1 MFNNKITIIQ
11 QIIPKYRVSFFNELH
26 KEIDF
31 TMYTSHKGLERSIN
45 TVFDNIKFK
54 NKLVKNITFKNI
66 LNFQFLP
73 FRKLLSKDII
83 IFEFNIRILSNI
95 ILLSL
100 RLIANKK
107 NILWTHGISENMS
120 LISKFIRIFYMK
132 RASAVIVYES
142 LGKNNLIK
150 LGIPE
155 NKIFF
160 SKNSIDIKEIIKFR
174 DTSKKKFRIT
184 FIGRVIKDKNVSLLC
199 KSYLNIIHKIDKSI
213 ILTIIG
219 SGEEL
224 DDLKKLYSNNRI
236 EFIGHLHDEKKISQ
250 YLNQTLFTVSPDYL
264 GLSIIHSFCYSVP
277 LLVNGNPNIKH
288 SPEIELFHNNKNGW
302 YFDGTQNDLEDKMI
316 KFMKNIKKLSIF
328 GQDGFN
334 KVKSEYGIE
343 VMVKFF
349 IEAIRSSRY

>member
-1 MFNNKITIIQ
+1 
-11 QIIPKYRVSFFNELH
+11 
-26 KEIDF
+26 
-31 TMYTSHKGLERSIN
+31 
-45 TVFDNIKFK
+45 
-54 NKLVKNITFKNI
+54 
-66 LNFQFLP
+66 
-73 FRKLLSKDII
+73 
-83 IFEFNIRILSNI
+83 
-95 ILLSL
+95 
-100 RLIANKK
+100 
-107 NILWTHGISENMS
+107 
-120 LISKFIRIFYMK
+120 MK

-142 LGKNNLIK
+142 SGKNNLIK
-150 LGIPE
+150 LGIPK

-184 FIGRVIKDKNVSLLC
+184 FIGRIIKDKNVSLLC

-236 EFIGHLHDEKKISQ
+236 EFIGQLHDEKKISKF
-250 YLNQTLFTVSPDYL
+250 LNQTLFTVSPDYL

-277 LLVNGNPNIKH
+277 LLVNENPNIKH

-316 KFMKNIKKLSIF
+316 KFTKNNKKSTIF

-349 IEAIRSSRY
+349 IKAIRSSRY